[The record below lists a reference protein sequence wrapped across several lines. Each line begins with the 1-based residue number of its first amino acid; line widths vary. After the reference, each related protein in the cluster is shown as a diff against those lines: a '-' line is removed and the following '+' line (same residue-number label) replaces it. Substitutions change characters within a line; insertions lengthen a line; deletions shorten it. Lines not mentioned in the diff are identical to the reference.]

1 MILRTWWK
9 DRSGQLQSA
18 AETRICQRRASK
30 PHLTSTSLQTHPG
43 PDDKHAPSLCVSSRG
58 FNWWNQDGETSNTLH
73 SCSFLIPSSLTCL
86 FPCVGLLCR
95 SLSLSLFFQR
105 PRMKSPQ
112 NQKLPGYM
120 HTGHDSVTHKFIPG
134 CPGGGLP
141 FFWGAGL
148 SWGPRANF
156 SCDEHWTI

>member
-18 AETRICQRRASK
+18 AETRICQRRASPTSPPPPRRPAQGRTTNTP
-30 PHLTSTSLQTHPG
+30 PHFVCPPGDLTDGIKMGRLQTRCILVVFWSLL
-43 PDDKHAPSLCVSSRG
+43 PSLAYFLVSVYS
-58 FNWWNQDGETSNTLH
+58 
-73 SCSFLIPSSLTCL
+73 
-86 FPCVGLLCR
+86 VG
-95 SLSLSLFFQR
+95 LSLSLFFQR